1 MNAINITCT
10 YCELV
15 PARPGQSTCSDRCQ
29 KAMECEDVNCPCNSD
44 ICLIDG
50 KPIKI
55 GEIVCSRLCAE
66 EADIDLSLADYELIM
81 YPHG

>member
-1 MNAINITCT
+1 
-10 YCELV
+10 
-15 PARPGQSTCSDRCQ
+15 
-29 KAMECEDVNCPCNSD
+29 MECEDVNCPCNSD